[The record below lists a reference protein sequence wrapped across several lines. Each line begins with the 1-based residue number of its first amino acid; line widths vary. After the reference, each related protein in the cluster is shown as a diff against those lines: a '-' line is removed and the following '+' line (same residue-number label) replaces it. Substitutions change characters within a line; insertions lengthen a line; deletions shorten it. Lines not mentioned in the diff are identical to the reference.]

1 MVELLVPLLF
11 GLLAL
16 LSAVAR
22 FKRDR
27 FLSGM
32 VFLVAGLVLVMH
44 CGLSVSGAAAYG
56 THGWIT
62 GPASCARPGVR
73 C

>member
-16 LSAVAR
+16 LSALSR
-22 FKRDR
+22 FRR
-27 FLSGM
+27 ELHLSGM
-32 VFLVAGLVLVMH
+32 VFLVGGLVLLMH
-44 CGLSVSGAAAYG
+44 VGLSVSGATANG
-56 THGWIT
+56 LNGWISQPT
-62 GPASCARPGVR
+62 ACARPGVR